1 MKKKNAVIENTPV
14 VEVKVKKSRK
24 KNYTDYQ
31 DNGLLLTRES
41 SNVESVKLVYSG
53 LLAQKGAA
61 EIYAHAG
68 IGEQWENIQNVKM
81 TETETGKFE
90 ATLLAGKKI
99 ILNICLH
106 DGKDDWDNNCD
117 NNYSYSVS

>member
-1 MKKKNAVIENTPV
+1 MKKKNAVIENPPV

-41 SNVESVKLVYSG
+41 GNVESVKLVYSG
-53 LLAQKGAA
+53 LLAQKGAS

-68 IGEQWENIQNVKM
+68 IGEQWENIQNIKM
-81 TETETGKFE
+81 TETETGTFE
-90 ATLLAGKKI
+90 TTLLAGKKI
-99 ILNICLH
+99 TLNICFH